1 MKLISINCTIEVS
14 KDANGYSNNYYVD
27 IDEKGV
33 SVSHP
38 YIKQVPEQVTFVNN
52 IINSFIANAINFNS
66 RINVFNKEMGLE
78 EYAPKVVKTEESVSE
93 TTEKSVESQVTRG
106 GSEEIDNCPTS
117 MEDAKNDEEKL
128 QAMLASG
135 LKEEIV
141 IATIKGSSNEGL
153 TVIEEE

>member
-1 MKLISINCTIEVS
+1 MKLISVNCTIEVS

-52 IINSFIANAINFNS
+52 IINTFIANAINCKS

-78 EYAPKVVKTEESVSE
+78 EYAPKVVETEESVSE
-93 TTEKSVESQVTRG
+93 TTEESAVAQSLRG
-106 GSEEIDNCPTS
+106 DSDTTDLAAHSEQEQERLDMEELESRETGSDK
-117 MEDAKNDEEKL
+117 A
-128 QAMLASG
+128 
-135 LKEEIV
+135 
-141 IATIKGSSNEGL
+141 
-153 TVIEEE
+153 

>member
-1 MKLISINCTIEVS
+1 MKLVSVNCTIEVS

-66 RINVFNKEMGLE
+66 RINVFNREMGLE
-78 EYAPKVVKTEESVSE
+78 EYAVVTPPQVE
-93 TTEKSVESQVTRG
+93 TTGSDFDLDAKPAVSQVARG
-106 GSEEIDNCPTS
+106 GSGTIDNTQELSSP
-117 MEDAKNDEEKL
+117 NEESAAIIAE
-128 QAMLASG
+128 QQSEAR
-135 LKEEIV
+135 EI
-141 IATIKGSSNEGL
+141 GSDKA
-153 TVIEEE
+153 

>member
-38 YIKQVPEQVTFVNN
+38 YIKQVPEQVTFVNS
-52 IINSFIANAINFNS
+52 IINSFIANAVNFNS

-78 EYAPKVVKTEESVSE
+78 EYAPKVVETEESVSE
-93 TTEKSVESQVTRG
+93 TTEESAVAQSLRG
-106 GSEEIDNCPTS
+106 GSEQAAIVEQIGKDY
-117 MEDAKNDEEKL
+117 EE
-128 QAMLASG
+128 AVEERRASSD
-135 LKEEIV
+135 K
-141 IATIKGSSNEGL
+141 A
-153 TVIEEE
+153 

>member
-52 IINSFIANAINFNS
+52 IINSFIANTINFNS

-93 TTEKSVESQVTRG
+93 TTEESAESQSLRG
-106 GSEEIDNCPTS
+106 GSDTTDLVAHSEQEQERLNMEELEARETS
-117 MEDAKNDEEKL
+117 SDKA
-128 QAMLASG
+128 
-135 LKEEIV
+135 
-141 IATIKGSSNEGL
+141 
-153 TVIEEE
+153 

>member
-52 IINSFIANAINFNS
+52 IINTFIANAINFNS
-66 RINVFNKEMGLE
+66 RINVFNREMGLE
-78 EYAPKVVKTEESVSE
+78 EYAVVTPPQVETRGSDFDLDAKPAVSQ
-93 TTEKSVESQVTRG
+93 SSRG
-106 GSEEIDNCPTS
+106 GSDTTDLVAHSEQEQERLDMEELEARETS
-117 MEDAKNDEEKL
+117 SDKA
-128 QAMLASG
+128 
-135 LKEEIV
+135 
-141 IATIKGSSNEGL
+141 
-153 TVIEEE
+153 

>member
-27 IDEKGV
+27 IDENGV

-38 YIKQVPEQVTFVNN
+38 YIKQVPEQVTFVNS

-78 EYAPKVVKTEESVSE
+78 EYAPKVVETEESVSE
-93 TTEKSVESQVTRG
+93 TTGESAVAQSLRG
-106 GSEEIDNCPTS
+106 GSDATDLVAHSEQEQERLDMEELEARET
-117 MEDAKNDEEKL
+117 
-128 QAMLASG
+128 
-135 LKEEIV
+135 
-141 IATIKGSSNEGL
+141 GSDKA
-153 TVIEEE
+153 